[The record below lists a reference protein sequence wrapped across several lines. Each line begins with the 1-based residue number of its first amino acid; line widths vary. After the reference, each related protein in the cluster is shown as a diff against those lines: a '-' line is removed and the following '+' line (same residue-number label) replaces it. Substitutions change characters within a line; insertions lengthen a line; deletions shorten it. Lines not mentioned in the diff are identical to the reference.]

1 MTSHYFLAMT
11 PILQKFQCHF
21 LHMQLSIHFVKFCAL
36 RLDEQ
41 CLSSGVV
48 ISDGSRGVSTVSTVS
63 IETPFSEEN
72 LLLASYSLTSP

>member
-1 MTSHYFLAMT
+1 M
-11 PILQKFQCHF
+11 K
-21 LHMQLSIHFVKFCAL
+21 LSIHFVKFCAL

-48 ISDGSRGVSTVSTVS
+48 ISDGSRGVSMVSTVS

-72 LLLASYSLTSP
+72 LATHSRVLDQRLNCFSHMGGLVDHSVF